1 MCIENIRL
9 IVFDIDGT
17 LAETDD
23 YYVDKTAILL
33 RKVFPFINRNSM
45 EKAVRMPIM
54 AGETI
59 LHSLYRML
67 DLVGLDKV
75 ISKIHSKVSV
85 KKEYNYREVAGMKK
99 TLQTLSEKYKLGIIT
114 SGGYRSTQAFLEKY
128 ELGKLVSYVISAED
142 CKYIKPHPM
151 PLIKIAEAANVLP
164 ENCLFVGDT
173 IFDILCAKRA
183 GAFSAAVKTGFDSER
198 FLKFHKADFI
208 LESVNDLPGLLV
220 SDDRDK
226 FSKTETVKNA
236 DKSKDLV

>member
-1 MCIENIRL
+1 MDIKKIRL

-23 YYVDKTAILL
+23 YYVDKTAVLL
-33 RKVFPFINRNSM
+33 WKLFPFINRNSM

-59 LHSLYRML
+59 LHSVYRML

-85 KKEYNYREVAGMKK
+85 KKEYRYHEVAGMKK
-99 TLQTLSEKYKLGIIT
+99 TLQTLSEKYILGIIT
-114 SGGYRSTQAFLEKY
+114 SGGYRSTQAFLEKF
-128 ELGKLVSYVISAED
+128 ELGELVSHVISAED

-208 LESVNDLPGLLV
+208 MESVNDLPGLLV